1 MGIAKRPK
9 LAISY
14 TGPRAGERDQVSF
27 DARCSVGSGAEF
39 DVAVLDLD
47 AHGCRIR
54 GIVAAVTKNERVAL
68 TFGSAG
74 PFIGRLRW
82 LKHGSAGL
90 AFDVPLN
97 DAALTAARACEA
109 VASGPRVVALR
120 RPQSATD

>member
-27 DARCSVGSGAEF
+27 DARCAVGSGAEF
-39 DVAVLDLD
+39 EVAVLDLD
-47 AHGCRIR
+47 AYGCRIR

-68 TFGSAG
+68 TFGPAG
-74 PFIGRLRW
+74 PFVGRLRW

-90 AFDVPLN
+90 AFEVPLG
-97 DAALTAARACEA
+97 DAALAAARACEA
-109 VASGPRVVALR
+109 VAGRPRVVSLR
-120 RPQSATD
+120 RSLPEAD